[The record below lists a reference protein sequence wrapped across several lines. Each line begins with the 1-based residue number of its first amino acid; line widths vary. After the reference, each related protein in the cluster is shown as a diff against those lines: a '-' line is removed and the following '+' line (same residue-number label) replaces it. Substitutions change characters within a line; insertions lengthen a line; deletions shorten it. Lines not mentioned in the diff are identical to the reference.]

1 VSKISELSDGG
12 SLVSSDYLI
21 AVRSG
26 GNVKVRMD
34 QINVD
39 QVDLGD
45 NEFIRL
51 GNSQDLTMVHTSTQ
65 SIINQAG
72 IGDLLIQKAGATKLT
87 INASGID
94 VTGTVTADGL
104 TVDGTAFVNLTS
116 RPSGIPATAG
126 SLWAAQTETGNY
138 GISIRAATTDSFTY
152 IGNTGSTA
160 TLGQSYGSTGSYL
173 PLVVQTSD
181 LSRLKVETNG
191 DISFYEDT
199 GTTPKLFW
207 DASAESL
214 GIGTSSPSL
223 ENGSGLVV
231 YNASAPRISLKNSTS
246 GTTGLD
252 GVDIAMVSSNA
263 YFHNREAGAVII
275 GTTGLERMR
284 IDASGNVGINV
295 ISPADTFGGSGTLDA
310 AGPLVSRG
318 QIGQHQ
324 TNAGVL
330 QYGSNV
336 TTIRSYGATSGSGI
350 IAFNTGGGGAADTE
364 RMRIDASG
372 NLGINNSN
380 PSAFDSLGGK
390 HLVVGNGVN
399 TSNLTLFSDDTAGA
413 NAYGHVAFADSAV
426 SSSTAQYAGLIQYY
440 HGEDSMRFYTNA
452 TEKMRIDTSGNL
464 LVGTTSQGY
473 GLFSSSRVTLGDAD
487 SGDGFCVGGLNQNFS
502 AYTVEANDDTGTRY
516 FAYIANGSSAAV
528 GTISFTST
536 ATSYNTSSDQRLK
549 ENIEDADDAGSKIDA
564 IQVRKFDWKV
574 DGSHQDYGMVAQE
587 LQVVAPEAVSAPEDP
602 EEMMGVDYSKLVP
615 MMLKEI
621 QSLRARIAALES

>member
-1 VSKISELSDGG
+1 MSKISELSDGG

-199 GTTPKLFW
+199 GTTPKFFW

-246 GTTGLD
+246 GTTGAD

-364 RMRIDASG
+364 RMRLDASG

-413 NAYGHVAFADSAV
+413 NAYGHVAFADSNV

-464 LVGTTSQGY
+464 LVGKTATAFNTNGVELRPNGAVWGTVTGQGAASFNIKGTDGVIADFYKDGATVGSIGTAVAIQLLAQVIQGY
-473 GLFSSSRVTLGDAD
+473 AF
-487 SGDGFCVGGLNQNFS
+487 
-502 AYTVEANDDTGTRY
+502 
-516 FAYIANGSSAAV
+516 
-528 GTISFTST
+528 
-536 ATSYNTSSDQRLK
+536 
-549 ENIEDADDAGSKIDA
+549 
-564 IQVRKFDWKV
+564 
-574 DGSHQDYGMVAQE
+574 
-587 LQVVAPEAVSAPEDP
+587 
-602 EEMMGVDYSKLVP
+602 MMGVQQLYLTQPQEV
-615 MMLKEI
+615 
-621 QSLRARIAALES
+621 QATA